1 MRLENYIMEQDI
13 NTASVADIFVEQAE
27 AELNVAMS
35 LLDAT
40 VKDLTFQEFA
50 VYQEGELGTAVAD
63 ARAEVREDGK
73 KHHIKAAIAAIK
85 AFFKFLITKV
95 GSFFKK
101 NKTEGAAACSKMAV
115 AMKQASSVAGTE
127 MDILLP
133 YTKET
138 FGRMYSFYD
147 SFGAKLEK
155 VTDISNKIVDWI
167 IQEQNTFTDSTK
179 VKYEKEIDAIVE
191 QVKNIRSYM
200 NPDTDFKKKAKAEY
214 KAQHKEISD
223 SDWRLDTDGNY
234 VFVEKNSNSIYI
246 SYEEYRRFIECIDNG
261 SKYWEKEKKSL
272 EENLKT
278 LTSMQ
283 SNATELPGSRPTRP
297 KYDKDKSKA
306 DNKKAVERYKSD
318 VAAYDKGN
326 REFNKNRIIA
336 AASQLLKKL
345 SGAIAGMI
353 AGAETIISQIN
364 KNKFKAVDRSKFS
377 SNIGD
382 GKRFANAH
390 EAAEW
395 KKAHPNESLKN
406 VDDDIAGMPKPK
418 SKYEDSSRSIYND
431 DESKDSTNI
440 GGITFSRALS

>member
-13 NTASVADIFVEQAE
+13 NTASVADIFVEQAQ
-27 AELNVAMS
+27 AELDVALA
-35 LLDAT
+35 LLDAN
-40 VKDLTFQEFA
+40 VKEATFQEFA

-133 YTKET
+133 YTKEE
-138 FGRMYSFYD
+138 FGRIYSFYD
-147 SFGAKLEK
+147 SLNNKLEK
-155 VTDISNKIVDWI
+155 VTDISNKIVDWV
-167 IQEQNTFTDSTK
+167 IQEQNTFTDNTK
-179 VKYEKEIDAIVE
+179 VKYEKEIEAIFD
-191 QVKNIRSYM
+191 QVINIKSAIT
-200 NPDTDFKKKAKAEY
+200 PVTDFKKKAKAEY

-234 VFVEKNSNSIYI
+234 VFVEKNTKSIYI
-246 SYEEYRRFIECIDNG
+246 SYEEYRKFVDCIDNG
-261 SKYWEKEKKSL
+261 SKYWEKEKKTI

-306 DNKKAVERYKSD
+306 DNKAAVDKYKSD

-326 REFNKNRIIA
+326 REFNKQRIIA
-336 AASQLLKKL
+336 AASHLLKKL
-345 SGAIAGMI
+345 SAAVAGMI
-353 AGAETIISQIN
+353 AGAETITAAIN
-364 KNKFKAVDRSKFS
+364 KNKFKAVDRSKFA

-406 VDDDIAGMPKPK
+406 VDDDIAGMPKQK
-418 SKYEDSSRSIYND
+418 SKYEDSSRSAFNAD
-431 DESKDSTNI
+431 SSKKSTTI
-440 GGITFSRALS
+440 GGIEFIK